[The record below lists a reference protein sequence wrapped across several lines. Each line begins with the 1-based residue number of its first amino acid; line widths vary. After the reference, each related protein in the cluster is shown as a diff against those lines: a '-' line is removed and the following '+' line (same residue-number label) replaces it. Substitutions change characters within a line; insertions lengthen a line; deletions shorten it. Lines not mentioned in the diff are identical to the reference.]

1 MNEIIYDEPNN
12 NINTTFQTK
21 SVNDKNLY
29 LNIKLLY
36 DILKI

>member
-12 NINTTFQTK
+12 NINTIFQAK

-36 DILKI
+36 DILK